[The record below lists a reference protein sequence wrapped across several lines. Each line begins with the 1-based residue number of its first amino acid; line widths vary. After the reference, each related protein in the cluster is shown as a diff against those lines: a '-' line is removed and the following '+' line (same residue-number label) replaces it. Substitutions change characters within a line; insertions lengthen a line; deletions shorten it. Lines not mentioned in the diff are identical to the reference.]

1 MLQCVLSFLLR
12 TARRSAWVTAHVL
25 ALWACWIG
33 LSLPAFADCVNGARD
48 PTEQEKQTAVR
59 VLTALR
65 EAFPVPPGWKV
76 TNDTKIEA
84 PRFFCKGDEVLR
96 LWFQRAFTR
105 EQGMKE
111 RTAEYNRRLA
121 DAKRLTPEEQGQ
133 LADIDKE
140 IGNLAKQ
147 MGVPRSGLKQRDL
160 DKDKRAQLE
169 SELKQLNDSM
179 TSLRQRRQALAT
191 PWQADGPRKK
201 QYEDS
206 IAEAT
211 REFRKDTENRREGR
225 HELGIRAGERWRA
238 LRGSRCPDRLSQ
250 RLSAR
255 DAGHVYGRDD
265 YTLFRTESCE
275 ARGQSRL
282 TGTAP

>member
-25 ALWACWIG
+25 TLWACWIG
-33 LSLPAFADCVNGARD
+33 LSVPAFADCVNGARD

-59 VLTALR
+59 VLTVLR

-133 LADIDKE
+133 LTDIDKE
-140 IGNLAKQ
+140 IGNLARQ
-147 MGVPRSGLKQRDL
+147 MSVPRSGLKQRDL

-179 TSLRQRRQALAT
+179 MSLRRDPPGSCHPVAGRRT
-191 PWQADGPRKK
+191 EK
-201 QYEDS
+201 
-206 IAEAT
+206 EAVRGVARRGDT
-211 REFRKDTENRREGR
+211 RISQGHRNRREGR
-225 HELGIRAGERWRA
+225 HKRVIRAGERWRA
-238 LRGSRCPDRLSQ
+238 LARFPVSRSPIAAPLGKRCRARL
-250 RLSAR
+250 RK
-255 DAGHVYGRDD
+255 G
-265 YTLFRTESCE
+265 
-275 ARGQSRL
+275 
-282 TGTAP
+282 